1 MAARHMLPE
10 TRNPSHNQPASTESP
25 RAASTVSPIVSPT
38 VSLIVA
44 MTPSRVIGRD
54 NDLPWRLPADL
65 ARFKALTM
73 GRPIIMGRR
82 TWDSIGRPLPG
93 RTSIVL
99 SRSAGFAPAGAIVV
113 PDLEQALVAAGAVDE
128 VFVIGGAQVY
138 ALALPRADRLYLTTV
153 HSDIDGDAHFP
164 AFESADWREVE
175 RIERSADER
184 HAWPMTFTVLERAAA
199 ATAPR

>member
-1 MAARHMLPE
+1 MCPE
-10 TRNPSHNQPASTESP
+10 TRNLSHNRPAPIGSPGESP
-25 RAASTVSPIVSPT
+25 RAAPIVSPL

-44 MTPSRVIGRD
+44 MTPASVIGRD

-73 GRPIIMGRR
+73 GHPIIMGRR

-113 PDLEQALVAAGAVDE
+113 PDFEQALVAAGAVDE

-138 ALALPRADRLYLTTV
+138 ALALPRADRLYLSIV
-153 HSDIDGDAHFP
+153 HADIDGDAHFP
-164 AFESADWREVE
+164 AFEPADWREVE
-175 RIERSADER
+175 RIERPADER
-184 HAWPMTFTVLERAAA
+184 HAWPMTFSVLERAAA
-199 ATAPR
+199 AVAPR

>member
-1 MAARHMLPE
+1 MWPRHMSPE
-10 TRNPSHNQPASTESP
+10 PRTPSHDRSVPSGP
-25 RAASTVSPIVSPT
+25 PI

-44 MTPSRVIGRD
+44 MTPARVIGRD

-65 ARFKALTM
+65 QRFKALTM

-99 SRSAGFAPAGAIVV
+99 SRSCGFAPAGALVV
-113 PDLEQALVAAGAVDE
+113 RDFKQALVAAGPVEE

-153 HSDIDGDAHFP
+153 HADVDGDARFP
-164 AFESADWREVE
+164 AFEASDWREVE
-175 RIERSADER
+175 RMERPADER
-184 HAWPMTFTVLERAAA
+184 HAWPMTFSVLERATAA
-199 ATAPR
+199 AAPR